1 MNSKIILIN
10 FEKFFGGGE
19 KYLHKKV
26 FFRIKKNIYIE
37 TNKYDFIKAF
47 YIM

>member
-1 MNSKIILIN
+1 MNSKIRRIN
-10 FEKFFGGGE
+10 FEKLRGGGY
-19 KYLHKKV
+19 KYVQKKV